1 MRSYNRSFDSR
12 GKLVVVEGIDG
23 SGKSTQIRLLMSKGM
38 RVFLIQWNSSELVK
52 EITSK
57 RKKKGTYT
65 PTTFCFLHATDFA
78 DRYERNIFPRMAKVI
93 SKLAHFEH
101 LSSDGT

>member
-1 MRSYNRSFDSR
+1 MLIGNRI
-12 GKLVVVEGIDG
+12 LNLVEGIDG
-23 SGKSTQIRLLMSKGM
+23 SGKSTQIRLKACGF
-38 RVFLIQWNSSELVK
+38 FLIQWNSSELMK

-57 RKKKGTYT
+57 GIKKGTFT
-65 PTTFCFLHATDFA
+65 PTTFCFLHATDFD